1 MLKPPLDP
9 SSILPW
15 EDGFVHDYMND
26 PDIGASSLSLVI
38 PIYNSGAFLEKT
50 LRSLLLSDLRGVQII
65 VSDGGS
71 NDSTHQILDHYSD
84 LFSVVISEPD
94 KGQSDAINKGFARAT
109 GELYGWLNGD
119 DILLPYALNIV
130 RNEFVSTSNTN
141 FIVGNAFMTE
151 KDFRPI
157 HHFEFST
164 DKIKFEHLLDYASHH
179 LIQPSVFFTRKA
191 WEVAGE
197 LNIDDH
203 YAMDADLFLG
213 IAKHFEGHH
222 INRDLAYSVY
232 HEDCKTRGKR
242 AESITQ
248 LALVQ
253 AKHGG
258 FSEARKTLDI
268 LVQLFN
274 DRQEISSNTIRV
286 ELNDIIGSR
295 ESLVTLQE
303 SCLKAM
309 LSAELKERQ

>member
-9 SSILPW
+9 ASILPW
-15 EDGFVHDYMND
+15 ESDFIPDYMND
-26 PDIGASSLSLVI
+26 PDIELATLSIVI

-50 LRSLLLSDLRGVQII
+50 LRSLLLNDLRGVEII

-71 NDSTHQILDHYSD
+71 TDNTQEVLTHYKE
-84 LFSVVISEPD
+84 LFSYVISEPD
-94 KGQSDAINKGFARAT
+94 KGQSDAINKGFARAS
-109 GELYGWLNGD
+109 GSLLGWLNGD

-130 RNEFVSTSNTN
+130 RNEYITTGIPDL
-141 FIVGNAFMTE
+141 IVGNAFMTE
-151 KDFRPI
+151 KDFSPI
-157 HHFEFST
+157 THFVFSPAQLSF
-164 DKIKFEHLLDYASHH
+164 DYLLDYASHH

-191 WEVAGE
+191 WNTVGE
-197 LNIDDH
+197 LDISDH

-213 IAKHFEGHH
+213 IAKNFDAHH

-258 FSEARKTLDI
+258 FIEAKKALNI
-268 LVQLFN
+268 LVHLFN
-274 DRQEISSNTIRV
+274 ERVEPHQNSPRV
-286 ELNDIIGSR
+286 ELNDIIGCR
-295 ESLVTLQE
+295 ETLIRCRE
-303 SCLKAM
+303 HA
-309 LSAELKERQ
+309 